1 MNTRIH
7 VVVGILYNVNRD
19 KVLITKRTS
28 KQFLSGYWEFPGG
41 KVKSNEDSFSALS
54 REFFEEL
61 GVCLK
66 SAKRL
71 IKIHH
76 DYPWKKVLLD
86 VWEIDD
92 WEGQPASLEDQEMTW
107 SNKNDLF
114 ETVNIAKKT

>member
-7 VVVGILYNVNRD
+7 VVVGILYNANRD

-86 VWEIDD
+86 VWKYMNGKE
-92 WEGQPASLEDQEMTW
+92 SL
-107 SNKNDLF
+107 L
-114 ETVNIAKKT
+114 VLRAKK